1 MHKVAILLTGQLRTW
16 RLCRNLVDRLK
27 KTYNVDIFMS
37 IDRNN
42 ILQHEHKNSNNNT
55 EIMEII
61 EAIGHYKPIDH
72 FVLENYN
79 ETEFIKNINKHK
91 NIYTPTNDTNMIIN
105 FNENGELI
113 FDKLYSIDGCTE
125 NKEEESTNKY
135 KILGEQYYTV
145 FKAYEMLE
153 KHINKTN
160 VSYDIIIRLRFD
172 QFIWNNDNINNY
184 NLDFK
189 DNNIIYNNDNIDK
202 CNNMVINIVL
212 DCGEYNTINV
222 FGGGYYKNYAYIND
236 QFWCHKTDLIER
248 MKLFYIEMPNIIN
261 RCKDIFFPEYGCWI
275 EHFFCNYIVQNNI
288 NIKRSCLNGFFVRQI
303 L

>member
-16 RLCRNLVDRLK
+16 KLCRNLVDRIK
-27 KTYNVDIFMS
+27 NTYDVDIFMS
-37 IDRNN
+37 IDQNN
-42 ILQHEHKNSNNNT
+42 MLQHEHKNNNNNT
-55 EIMEII
+55 EIMEIM
-61 EAIGHYKPIDH
+61 EAIEYYKPIDYY
-72 FVLENYN
+72 VLENYN

-91 NIYTPTNDTNMIIN
+91 NIYTLTNDTNMMIN
-105 FNENGELI
+105 FNENKELI
-113 FDKLYSIDGCTE
+113 FDKLYSIDSCTKKKE
-125 NKEEESTNKY
+125 NECTKKY

-153 KHINKTN
+153 KYINKAN
-160 VSYDIIIRLRFD
+160 ISYDIIIRLRFD
-172 QFIWNNDNINNY
+172 QFIWNNDNICNY
-184 NLDFK
+184 NLDYK

-202 CNNMVINIVL
+202 CNNIDISIVL
-212 DCGEYNTINV
+212 DCGEYNTIHV

-236 QFWCHKTDLIER
+236 QFWCHKADLIER

-261 RCKDIFFPEYGCWI
+261 KCKDIFFPEYGCWI

-288 NIKRSCLNGFFVRQI
+288 NIKRSCLNGIFVRQI